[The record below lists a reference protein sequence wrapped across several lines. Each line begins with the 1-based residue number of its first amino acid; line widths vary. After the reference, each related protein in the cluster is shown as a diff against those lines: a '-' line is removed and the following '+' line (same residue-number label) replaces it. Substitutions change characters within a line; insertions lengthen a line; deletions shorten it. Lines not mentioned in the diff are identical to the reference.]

1 MQSIDEVDES
11 CAWSPSSISPLSR
24 LHPRVA
30 FPNRLPSLIAA
41 LRALGAPTAAQPTDP
56 PTPTQPLKMSVNATS
71 SRARLFDVLLNDEQC
86 AAFADAR
93 RVCLSRAPAP
103 AAICC
108 SFGEHRLRLL
118 DYFTYLEQTSRA
130 CTSSI
135 FLPSMF
141 ACPLNSPEGW
151 LQRGAL
157 SHSPARVEVTGRGS
171 KGRLGGGSC
180 ESCGRC
186 PISRFFPHAGLQD
199 TAGSAGALRAHRGAG
214 PCIARDA
221 PV

>member
-1 MQSIDEVDES
+1 MSI
-11 CAWSPSSISPLSR
+11 
-24 LHPRVA
+24 
-30 FPNRLPSLIAA
+30 
-41 LRALGAPTAAQPTDP
+41 
-56 PTPTQPLKMSVNATS
+56 NATS

-199 TAGSAGALRAHRGAG
+199 TAGSAGALHAHRGAG
-214 PCIARDA
+214 PCITRDA